1 MNCPDC
7 GNEQFKIDLEKN
19 RALCPICNFK
29 SDAFRILCRKDSRG
43 RGWDFSPC
51 GRDGYLISVG
61 DHTVAKMKYLR
72 ASNLVSLPLVVFEDD
87 VAWRLVDFFETVFGK
102 DCVVDV
108 TLGSI
113 DSDTMCPVCRKPT
126 RLVHKGSRVV
136 CQECDHFRMDVFS
149 YLISKLKAEGY
160 SVPAFTLEKFL
171 IGSSGVLS
179 WPVADFEAR
188 SGVFTLRPFGGTKA
202 QVEKL
207 KLFIESLG
215 LCKRVVVLKSK

>member
-7 GNEQFKIDLEKN
+7 NDPRFGFNLEKN
-19 RALCPICNFK
+19 RASCPNCNFK
-29 SDAFRILCRKDSRG
+29 TDAFRILCRKDSRG
-43 RGWDFSPC
+43 RGWDFSPS
-51 GRDGYLISVG
+51 GRDSYLISVG
-61 DHTVAKMKYLR
+61 NHTVAKMKYLR
-72 ASNLVSLPLVVFEDD
+72 ISDLTFLTLMVFEDG
-87 VAWRLVDFFETVFGK
+87 VAWRLVDFFRTVFGK
-102 DCVVDV
+102 DCVIDV
-108 TLGSI
+108 TLKCP
-113 DSDTMCPVCRKPT
+113 DSDTECPVCRKPT
-126 RLVHKGSRVV
+126 QLVHKGSRVV
-136 CQECDHFRMDVFS
+136 CQECDHFQTDVFS

-160 SVPAFTLEKFL
+160 RVPSFTLEKFS

-215 LCKRVVVLKSK
+215 LCKRVVVLKSY